1 MLHAHAIVSLQLSLT
16 SQQSLR
22 SGRVVTE
29 DIAQKKVWLLRC
41 ADGDRFRRA
50 GDSVREEIC
59 PVAGPLQDVMSS
71 RCS

>member
-1 MLHAHAIVSLQLSLT
+1 M
-16 SQQSLR
+16 
-22 SGRVVTE
+22 TE